1 LNKVPSETSLAEN
14 DRRVGFPHSML
25 DVMSSVMSVMDGYAP
40 ISVMK
45 TRKGKKSLTYLVQ
58 VKS

>member
-45 TRKGKKSLTYLVQ
+45 TRKGEKV
-58 VKS
+58 